1 MRKETIKR
9 SLQSLNNDI
18 QLLEEIIEKLNPQ
31 HTETQELSIICKR
44 MKEEVCDLLEIR
56 KGIQRIRRINAEMI
70 MKDMRVLLIGN
81 DMQVNEQAL
90 ELLDR
95 YFVET
100 DIAMTACE
108 AISLYEQ
115 EEYDLVVLSLFVDS
129 VQIVEKIREQGE
141 RGKQQL
147 IVGLL
152 RTPDYTLQK
161 ELQKYGV
168 ELILYSPI
176 QPPLLETIFRRDF
189 YNKIEK

>member
-1 MRKETIKR
+1 
-9 SLQSLNNDI
+9 
-18 QLLEEIIEKLNPQ
+18 
-31 HTETQELSIICKR
+31 

-95 YFVET
+95 YFVEP